1 MWREKAHSG
10 PVYAARFS
18 PDGRF
23 VVSCDAGK
31 KYSECIVWSAS
42 NGQIF
47 NRFEI
52 DAAAESFDVAI
63 SPDGKQYAFPYRDDE
78 KCSLKVVSSDGK
90 TLLHAIDHYEY
101 PPEFVFF
108 SPNSKSLYVFA
119 DSKLERWST
128 KTWKCAFTV
137 KLMGGDVTC
146 ATHSSRPSLI
156 YAGDRI
162 KKCILVINPKNG
174 DIESKLLQKAGDFTR
189 GVRTIQIVSGK
200 LLAGYSP
207 GIIVRHSL
215 KSSSNSIFE
224 IDQNEFEDEPLAI
237 AANGIV
243 AADVSDSRL
252 RIWKCGPENA

>member
-1 MWREKAHSG
+1 
-10 PVYAARFS
+10 
-18 PDGRF
+18 
-23 VVSCDAGK
+23 
-31 KYSECIVWSAS
+31 
-42 NGQIF
+42 
-47 NRFEI
+47 
-52 DAAAESFDVAI
+52 
-63 SPDGKQYAFPYRDDE
+63 
-78 KCSLKVVSSDGK
+78 
-90 TLLHAIDHYEY
+90 
-101 PPEFVFF
+101 
-108 SPNSKSLYVFA
+108 
-119 DSKLERWST
+119 
-128 KTWKCAFTV
+128 
-137 KLMGGDVTC
+137 MGGDITC

-189 GVRTIQIVSGK
+189 GIRTIQIVSGK

-224 IDQNEFEDEPLAI
+224 IYQNEFEDEPLAI